1 MNAWTNSPYTTVIG
15 DFEYSTGLLETLRH
29 QAIFKFALANAHG
42 KWIVPPTA
50 INHRMS
56 KQEFAERLM
65 SAQGQRLHRREFDSA
80 VYVRELIATGEIL
93 WRDWSDQ
100 TSERTW
106 EEISTYTP
114 G

>member
-1 MNAWTNSPYTTVIG
+1 MNAWTNSPDTTVIG

-29 QAIFKFALANAHG
+29 QAIFEFALANAHG

-65 SAQGQRLHRREFDSA
+65 SAQVNDFIALN
-80 VYVRELIATGEIL
+80 LIQQFMFEN
-93 WRDWSDQ
+93 
-100 TSERTW
+100 
-106 EEISTYTP
+106 
-114 G
+114 